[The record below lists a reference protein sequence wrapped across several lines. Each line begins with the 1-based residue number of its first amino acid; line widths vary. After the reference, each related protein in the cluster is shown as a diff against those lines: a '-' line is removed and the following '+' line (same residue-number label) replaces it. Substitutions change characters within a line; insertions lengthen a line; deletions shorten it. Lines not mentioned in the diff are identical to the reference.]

1 MCVRVCTAQRP
12 VPKLE
17 KTPSAVPPTHKQRV
31 SPEIMAAS
39 SCTPP
44 ATFSSSAT
52 TRVNAFSVTSA
63 FATAAP
69 SCDDAMP
76 DAAASAKV
84 AAAVANVLA
93 RAPSLARVQ
102 AEAEA
107 VHASVNLARVTAQR
121 DWDDAARFAEFVNRE
136 EPGKT
141 AAHSAAAQMSK
152 LARPGLHDPLRHGVV
167 AVNAAVQRLG
177 VQGLIWGTL
186 GQVRS
191 GRWAGG
197 VVEFQIQRVLVAR
210 ASRSGVAPQ
219 LHLMRRLWER
229 LFAEVVTQ
237 VDAYG
242 GVAQVRFS
250 LDDVTCVRVHGDKW
264 RHLFEL
270 VAKRPEVRGPVLPLL
285 ACTVEAGPRLLV
297 SF

>member
-1 MCVRVCTAQRP
+1 
-12 VPKLE
+12 
-17 KTPSAVPPTHKQRV
+17 
-31 SPEIMAAS
+31 MAAW
-39 SCTPP
+39 SCMPP

-69 SCDDAMP
+69 SCDDAML

-93 RAPSLARVQ
+93 RAPLVAR

-121 DWDDAARFAEFVNRE
+121 DWDDAARFAESVNRE
-136 EPGKT
+136 EPVKT

-186 GQVRS
+186 GKVRP
-191 GRWAGG
+191 GRGGGG

-237 VDAYG
+237 VGAYG

-270 VAKRPEVRGPVLPLL
+270 VAKRPEVRAPVLPLL